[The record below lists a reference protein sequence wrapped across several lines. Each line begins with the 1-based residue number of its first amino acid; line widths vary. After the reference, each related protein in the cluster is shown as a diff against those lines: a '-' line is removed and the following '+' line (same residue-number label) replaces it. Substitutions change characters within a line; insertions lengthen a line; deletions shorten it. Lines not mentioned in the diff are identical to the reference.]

1 MDTKITG
8 AIGAGVGAL
17 QTPLLRQFVD
27 KAYPTTNLP
36 FLKGFGTPS
45 SLVGTVGGGLALT
58 AGAIGTTKG
67 KDGRPRLS
75 DNIVVP
81 AIDYGIVALVGGI
94 FSGLYPAVT
103 EADCVAKGGYFY
115 DGVCHKTPAAA
126 LSMQNQPGVQTAT
139 SYTYK
144 PPANTQA
151 PAVDM
156 NVLRQMSAE
165 IQRLSAENQQ
175 LRTQTLPPDTVSSKQ
190 AEYGFMDP
198 MRPLAPRAMFVP
210 GQPTKAAREAGFMAP
225 GIAPEHMFVP
235 GQPTR
240 TARGFGFMDG
250 GSTPVA
256 AVQQMKTKFD
266 FSG

>member
-45 SLVGTVGGGLALT
+45 SLVGTVGGGIALA

-75 DNIVVP
+75 ENIVVP

-126 LSMQNQPGVQTAT
+126 LSMQYQPGVQTAT

-144 PPANTQA
+144 PPAIASQSYIPPANTQA

-156 NVLRQMSAE
+156 NVLKQMSAE
-165 IQRLSAENQQ
+165 IQRLSQAVQSLNQENAS
-175 LRTQTLPPDTVSSKQ
+175 LRVQAQVPAIMVEPGQVTSKQ
-190 AEYGFMDP
+190 RKYGFMEGVETS
-198 MRPLAPRAMFVP
+198 A
-210 GQPTKAAREAGFMAP
+210 QPIRKVEQIRKKYDFM
-225 GIAPEHMFVP
+225 G
-235 GQPTR
+235 
-240 TARGFGFMDG
+240 
-250 GSTPVA
+250 
-256 AVQQMKTKFD
+256 
-266 FSG
+266 

>member
-1 MDTKITG
+1 MDTRITG

-17 QTPLLRQFVD
+17 QTPVLRQFVD
-27 KAYPTTNLP
+27 RAYPTTNVP

-45 SLVGTVGGGLALT
+45 SLVGTVGGGLSLA

-144 PPANTQA
+144 PPAIASQSYIPPANTQA

-156 NVLRQMSAE
+156 NVLKQMSAE
-165 IQRLSAENQQ
+165 IQRLSQAVQSLNQENAA
-175 LRTQTLPPDTVSSKQ
+175 LRTQAQVPAIMVEPGQVTSKQ
-190 AEYGFMDP
+190 RKYGFMEGVETS
-198 MRPLAPRAMFVP
+198 A
-210 GQPTKAAREAGFMAP
+210 QPIRKVEQIRKKYDFM
-225 GIAPEHMFVP
+225 G
-235 GQPTR
+235 
-240 TARGFGFMDG
+240 
-250 GSTPVA
+250 
-256 AVQQMKTKFD
+256 
-266 FSG
+266 

>member
-8 AIGAGVGAL
+8 AIGAGLGAL
-17 QTPLLRQFVD
+17 QTPVLRQFVD
-27 KAYPTTNLP
+27 KAYPTTNVA

-45 SLVGTVGGGLALT
+45 SLVGTVGGGLALA

-75 DNIVVP
+75 DNVVVP
-81 AIDYGIVALVGGI
+81 AIDYGIVALIGGI

-115 DGVCHKTPAAA
+115 DGVCHKEPAAT

-144 PPANTQA
+144 PPAIASQSYIPPANTQA

-156 NVLRQMSAE
+156 NVLKQMSAE
-165 IQRLSAENQQ
+165 IQRLSQAVQSLNQENAT
-175 LRTQTLPPDTVSSKQ
+175 LRTHAQVPAIMVEPGQVTSKQ
-190 AEYGFMDP
+190 RKYGFMDGVETT
-198 MRPLAPRAMFVP
+198 A
-210 GQPTKAAREAGFMAP
+210 QPIRKVEQIRKKYDFM
-225 GIAPEHMFVP
+225 G
-235 GQPTR
+235 
-240 TARGFGFMDG
+240 
-250 GSTPVA
+250 
-256 AVQQMKTKFD
+256 
-266 FSG
+266 

>member
-17 QTPLLRQFVD
+17 QTPVLRQFVD

-45 SLVGTVGGGLALT
+45 SLIGTVGGGIALA
-58 AGAIGTTKG
+58 AGAIGSTKG

-75 DNIVVP
+75 ENVVVP

-115 DGVCHKTPAAA
+115 DGVCHKEPAAGVV
-126 LSMQNQPGVQTAT
+126 SMHNQPGVHTAT

-144 PPANTQA
+144 PPAIASQAYIPPANTQA
-151 PAVDM
+151 SAVDM
-156 NVLRQMSAE
+156 NAMKQMSAE
-165 IQRLSAENQQ
+165 IQRLSGEMQRLGQENAA
-175 LRTQTLPPDTVSSKQ
+175 LRVQAQVPVIMVEPGQVTSKQ
-190 AEYGFMDP
+190 RRYGFMDGVETN
-198 MRPLAPRAMFVP
+198 A
-210 GQPTKAAREAGFMAP
+210 QPIRRVEQIRKKYDFM
-225 GIAPEHMFVP
+225 G
-235 GQPTR
+235 
-240 TARGFGFMDG
+240 
-250 GSTPVA
+250 
-256 AVQQMKTKFD
+256 
-266 FSG
+266 

>member
-17 QTPLLRQFVD
+17 QTPVLRQFVD
-27 KAYPTTNLP
+27 KAYPTTNVA
-36 FLKGFGTPS
+36 FLKGFGSPS
-45 SLVGTVGGGLALT
+45 SLVGTVGGGLALA

-75 DNIVVP
+75 DNVVVP
-81 AIDYGIVALVGGI
+81 ALDYGIVALVGGI

-144 PPANTQA
+144 PPAIASQSYIPPANTQA

-156 NVLRQMSAE
+156 NVLKQMSAE
-165 IQRLSAENQQ
+165 IQRLSQAVQSLNQENAT
-175 LRTQTLPPDTVSSKQ
+175 LRTHAQVPAIMVEPGQVTSKQ
-190 AEYGFMDP
+190 RKYGFMDGVETT
-198 MRPLAPRAMFVP
+198 A
-210 GQPTKAAREAGFMAP
+210 QPIRKVEQIRKKYDFM
-225 GIAPEHMFVP
+225 G
-235 GQPTR
+235 
-240 TARGFGFMDG
+240 
-250 GSTPVA
+250 
-256 AVQQMKTKFD
+256 
-266 FSG
+266 

>member
-1 MDTKITG
+1 MDTRITG

-17 QTPLLRQFVD
+17 QTPVLRQFVD

-45 SLVGTVGGGLALT
+45 SLVGTVGGGLALA

-144 PPANTQA
+144 PPAIASQSYIPPANTQA

-156 NVLRQMSAE
+156 NVLKQMSAE
-165 IQRLSAENQQ
+165 IQRLSQAVQSLNQENAA
-175 LRTQTLPPDTVSSKQ
+175 LRTHAQVPAIMVEPGQVTSKQ
-190 AEYGFMDP
+190 RKYGFMDGVETT
-198 MRPLAPRAMFVP
+198 A
-210 GQPTKAAREAGFMAP
+210 QPIRKVEQIRKKYDFM
-225 GIAPEHMFVP
+225 G
-235 GQPTR
+235 
-240 TARGFGFMDG
+240 
-250 GSTPVA
+250 
-256 AVQQMKTKFD
+256 
-266 FSG
+266 

>member
-17 QTPLLRQFVD
+17 QTPVLRQFVD

-45 SLVGTVGGGLALT
+45 SLVGTVGGGLALA

-75 DNIVVP
+75 DNVVVP
-81 AIDYGIVALVGGI
+81 ALDYGIVALVGGI

-115 DGVCHKTPAAA
+115 DGVCHKEPAAA

-144 PPANTQA
+144 PPAIASQSYIPPANTQA

-165 IQRLSAENQQ
+165 IQRLSQAVQSLNQENAT
-175 LRTQTLPPDTVSSKQ
+175 LRTHAQVPAIMVEPGQVTSKQ
-190 AEYGFMDP
+190 RKYGFMDGLETTAQ
-198 MRPLAPRAMFVP
+198 PLKR
-210 GQPTKAAREAGFMAP
+210 
-225 GIAPEHMFVP
+225 
-235 GQPTR
+235 
-240 TARGFGFMDG
+240 
-250 GSTPVA
+250 
-256 AVQQMKTKFD
+256 VQQIRKKYD
-266 FSG
+266 FMG

>member
-17 QTPLLRQFVD
+17 QTPVLRQFVD

-45 SLVGTVGGGLALT
+45 SLIGTVGGGLALA
-58 AGAIGTTKG
+58 AGAIGSTKG

-144 PPANTQA
+144 PPAIASQAYIPPANTQA

-156 NVLRQMSAE
+156 NVLKQMSAE
-165 IQRLSAENQQ
+165 IQRLSQAVQSLNQENAS
-175 LRTQTLPPDTVSSKQ
+175 LRVQAQVPAIMVEPGQVTSKQ
-190 AEYGFMDP
+190 RKYGFMDGVETT
-198 MRPLAPRAMFVP
+198 A
-210 GQPTKAAREAGFMAP
+210 QPIRKVEQIRKKYDFM
-225 GIAPEHMFVP
+225 G
-235 GQPTR
+235 
-240 TARGFGFMDG
+240 
-250 GSTPVA
+250 
-256 AVQQMKTKFD
+256 
-266 FSG
+266 